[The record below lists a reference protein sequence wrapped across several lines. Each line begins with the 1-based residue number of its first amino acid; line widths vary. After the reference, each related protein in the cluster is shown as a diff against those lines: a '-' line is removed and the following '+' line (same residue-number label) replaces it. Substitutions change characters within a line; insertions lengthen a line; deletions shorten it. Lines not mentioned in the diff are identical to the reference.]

1 MKYDGFRF
9 YGNNKSTDS
18 AGFSFK
24 TFVSVDLEEEKPS
37 NMEGTTEERKKTE
50 PTELWDNLNTKDIS
64 KRYLKQFSDNL

>member
-1 MKYDGFRF
+1 MKYGSFRF

-37 NMEGTTEERKKTE
+37 NMEGTTEERKKA
-50 PTELWDNLNTKDIS
+50 ELCDNLNTKDIN
-64 KRYLKQFSDNL
+64 KRYLKQFTDNL